1 MFPVSSFHACPNHRL
16 KGLLSRLA
24 LYPGSPNGE
33 TCREDKDAGTED
45 LEHMDEGEAE
55 GGSDS
60 PVSERDTQVQEGSC
74 IDSLQSRA
82 PSHAESNRRGASS
95 SPAAHRLS
103 NVHAVG
109 GTSAEQTDQRG
120 PARGGERKRAGADEG
135 EEKQGDEKRK
145 RESASQPIELLRMP
159 SWHLV
164 PGQVSRLPPLSP
176 CGRDCEGVCCRALFV
191 VCCCFCRH

>member
-33 TCREDKDAGTED
+33 TCREDTDAGTED

-60 PVSERDTQVQEGSC
+60 PVSERDKQVQEGSC

-82 PSHAESNRRGASS
+82 PSHAESNRRGTSS
-95 SPAAHRLS
+95 SPAALRLS
-103 NVHAVG
+103 NLHAGG
-109 GTSAEQTDQRG
+109 GTAAEQTDQRG

-135 EEKQGDEKRK
+135 EEKQGDE
-145 RESASQPIELLRMP
+145 SASQPIGLLRMP
-159 SWHLV
+159 SWPLV
-164 PGQVSRLPPLSP
+164 PGQVSRLPPLSL
-176 CGRDCEGVCCRALFV
+176 CAGVIVRAFAAEHCLLFAV
-191 VCCCFCRH
+191 VSVATDI